1 MPGERATMRKVREV
15 LRLKFDGG
23 LSNRQIGNSCSLGK
37 STVADYLQRFR
48 RSGLSWPLKDDMDD
62 GGLERL
68 LFLNSETQPCENR
81 SVPDWAY
88 IHRELRRKAVTLM
101 LLWQEYKQQYPDGY
115 QYSRF
120 CELYGQW
127 KGKIDPV
134 MRQVHIAGEKTFVDY
149 AGMTV
154 AVNDKVTGKPQRG
167 PSLHRRSG
175 RIKLHLCRGDLD
187 PEPA

>member
-1 MPGERATMRKVREV
+1 MRKVREV

-48 RSGLSWPLKDDMDD
+48 RSGLSWPLKDDLDD

-134 MRQVHIAGEKTFVDY
+134 MRQVHIAGE
-149 AGMTV
+149 
-154 AVNDKVTGKPQRG
+154 
-167 PSLHRRSG
+167 
-175 RIKLHLCRGDLD
+175 
-187 PEPA
+187 